1 MDSATRIKV
10 LGRLAQ
16 SRTPAAEGAV
26 GRACA
31 EAFKVLL
38 EDADY
43 DALEFALE
51 VLGTVGFRRS
61 EATVAALSQFLGAVG
76 SRELKHSEDF
86 SEWGEALNKYR
97 SAYTLMSKA
106 IKVLSGLRY
115 LETPAVTDVLLWAAV
130 HSQESV
136 RKSADEALRTLAKYN
151 LSVFYGTKDD
161 SRQGIGAAPQI
172 AVLDT
177 VERKD
182 DKFLIGHLSGV
193 LTLLEGLL
201 STSMES
207 TRWSS
212 SAVTLSRAA
221 TPAAGDVPAVRRRSV
236 TLLKRIY
243 GLSATK
249 RQKLSVIRV
258 LSAAT
263 RAENRG
269 AADKDFANMIATD
282 AQEVLTLFA
291 QIAEREPDLQIV
303 QKIEHDSYWIHYH
316 SPSDAV
322 RSAAL
327 AVKTIIDAN
336 SEYSIYKTLI
346 GFEGI
351 FGEWSTSRRDGSDIA
366 AAQERRVR
374 QAKVLAARIPDEGF
388 DAWKRRILTFARTE
402 SNDMATF
409 PVFYEFLA
417 DMAGLYPD
425 FALDLLA
432 NESDRL
438 SAFLIPILRG
448 VWDSDR
454 QGELLPLLRRWIED
468 ASTDSK
474 SPLHASAKL
483 FLSTRSVDL
492 DVLGRILVKAIQLRD
507 GYVLRQVASVGI
519 ARASDTGQCEELKHL
534 FLRALS
540 ELTELKDA
548 SWVSEIWYHKEVK
561 DAVAEFSAAERQVVL
576 KNLRFLL
583 RIDYQAEDVLAVI
596 AEREP
601 ADIVDFLCSRMYE
614 SDEMVRAEAED
625 DGDRYE
631 ELPYQ
636 FHSLH
641 EPLAANAAMVVQR
654 VLDWYRKDS
663 SLFLYRGAKLL
674 QLVFP
679 DFPEPFR
686 TALLDLIRT
695 DGETELEFVSSV
707 LRAYDG
713 QSFIYPIAKQL
724 IKALP
729 PESELLNEVSVALQ
743 STGVVSG
750 EYGMSEAYEK
760 KRLEVLDWLEDP
772 HERVRA
778 FAAKYIAHLES
789 MRDVERHRAD
799 ESAALRKFEYGED

>member
-1 MDSATRIKV
+1 VDSATRIKV

-16 SRTPAAEGAV
+16 SRTPASEEAV

-31 EAFKVLL
+31 EAFTVLL
-38 EDADY
+38 EGTDY

-51 VLGTVGFRRS
+51 MLGIVGFRRS
-61 EATVAALSQFLGAVG
+61 EATVAALSRFLRTVG
-76 SRELKHSEDF
+76 NRDLQHSEDF
-86 SEWGEALNKYR
+86 SGWGEALNKYR
-97 SAYTLMSKA
+97 SAYILMSKA

-115 LETPAVTDVLLWAAV
+115 LETPLVTDALLWAAV
-130 HSQESV
+130 HSEESV
-136 RKSADEALRTLAKYN
+136 RKSADDALRSLAKYD
-151 LSVFYGTKDD
+151 LSVFYGTEDG
-161 SRQGIGAAPQI
+161 SRRGIGAAPQM

-177 VERKD
+177 VEGKD
-182 DKFLIGHLSGV
+182 GRFLIEHLSSV

-207 TRWSS
+207 ARWSS

-221 TPAAGDVPAVRRRSV
+221 TPAAGDVPTVRRRSV
-236 TLLKRIY
+236 NLLKRIY
-243 GLSATK
+243 GLSKTK
-249 RQKLSVIRV
+249 HQKLSVIRT
-258 LSAAT
+258 LNAAA
-263 RAENRG
+263 RAENRPAG
-269 AADKDFANMIATD
+269 DKEYADMIAAN
-282 AQEVLTLFA
+282 AQEVLALFA
-291 QIAEREPDLQIV
+291 QIAERESDLQIV

-327 AVKTIIDAN
+327 AVKAIIDAN
-336 SEYSIYKTLI
+336 SEYTIYKTLI
-346 GFEGI
+346 GFEGV
-351 FGEWSTSRRDGSDIA
+351 FGEWSRSRRDGSYTVS
-366 AAQERRVR
+366 AQERRL
-374 QAKVLAARIPDEGF
+374 QEAKVYAARIPDEGF
-388 DAWKRRILTFARTE
+388 DVWKRRILLFARTE

-417 DMAGLYPD
+417 DIAGLYPD

-454 QGELLPLLRRWIED
+454 QSELLPLMTRWIDD
-468 ASTDSK
+468 ASSDAK
-474 SPLHASAKL
+474 VPLYASAKL
-483 FLSTRSVDL
+483 FLSTKSVNS
-492 DVLGRILVKAIQLRD
+492 DVLERILAKAAQLRD
-507 GYVLRQVASVGI
+507 GYVMRQVASVSI
-519 ARASDTGQCEELKHL
+519 ARSSDSGQHDKLKSL
-534 FLRALS
+534 FLQALS
-540 ELTELKDA
+540 GLTELRDA
-548 SWVSEIWYHKEVK
+548 SWVSEIWYRKEVK
-561 DAVAEFSAAERQVVL
+561 NAVAELSPAERRVVL
-576 KNLRFLL
+576 KNLHFLTH
-583 RIDYQAEDVLAVI
+583 IDYQAEDVLAVI

-601 ADIVDFLCSRMYE
+601 ADVIDFLCARVYE
-614 SDEMVRAEAED
+614 PDERFRAEAYN

-636 FHSLH
+636 FHSLQ

-654 VLDWYRKDS
+654 VFDWYRKDP
-663 SLFLYRGAKLL
+663 SLFVYRGAKLL

-679 DFPEPFR
+679 DFPEPFQ
-686 TALLDLIRT
+686 TALLQLIRSQ
-695 DGETELEFVSSV
+695 GEMDLDFVASI

-713 QSFIYPIAKQL
+713 QSFIHPVAKQL

-729 PESELLNEVSVALQ
+729 PDSELLNEVSIALQ

-750 EYGMSEAYEK
+750 EYGMSEVYEK

-778 FAAKYIAHLES
+778 FAAKYIADLES
-789 MRDVERHRAD
+789 MRDSERRRAD
-799 ESAALRKFEYGED
+799 ESIALRKFEYGEE